1 MAGSVVIEP
10 TVGTNL
16 PSGRTPDDSGQ
27 ERSTGSIVKSIFRW
41 GTMPV
46 LLALVLLATYLYVTG
61 RELDAIEARVL
72 NRELLTRVFL
82 EHVRL
87 AAASTTITILLAV
100 PAGILVTR
108 PTLVRYAPVVTGFA
122 NAGQAI
128 PSLGLLTLI
137 VVATS
142 VGFRSAVI
150 ALVAYAFLPILRNTI
165 VGLEQ
170 VDQNLVD
177 AARGM
182 GLSPNRVLRQ
192 VEMPLAIPV
201 ILTGIRTALII
212 NIGTATLAF
221 LFGAGGLGFVIFQG
235 IQLNR
240 EPVLVTGIVLAS
252 GLALAVD
259 YLASVAQH
267 VLKPRG
273 L

>member
-1 MAGSVVIEP
+1 MAGSIVIEP
-10 TVGTNL
+10 TVGTNRPRGTEPDSEDTG
-16 PSGRTPDDSGQ
+16 PSKG
-27 ERSTGSIVKSIFRW
+27 STVMTVVRW

-46 LLALVLLATYLYVTG
+46 LLGLVLLATYIYVSG
-61 RELDAIEARVL
+61 RELDSIEARVL
-72 NRELLTRVFL
+72 NSTLLTRVFM
-82 EHVRL
+82 EHVKL

-108 PTLVRYAPVVTGFA
+108 PKLVRYAPVVSGFA

-128 PSLGLLTLI
+128 PSLGLLTII
-137 VVATS
+137 VVATQ

-150 ALVAYAFLPILRNTI
+150 ALVAYAFLPILRNTV

-170 VDQNLVD
+170 VDANLVD

-182 GLSPNRVLRQ
+182 GLSPGQVLRK

-240 EPVLVTGIVLAS
+240 EPVLLTGIVLAS